1 MLPLP
6 NGMSTLPNTET
17 DKKWVVKIL
26 VQGFNLHRGRYKH
39 SHWIPCSFIGMCV
52 CLSLG
57 RGKRTIGR
65 ILAFIFPNSFRKFLF
80 QDLFP
85 TMSQT
90 YGVEIEEPNKHNK
103 TIYKK
108 QVSFVILSRDT
119 QQNLYIQ
126 FYFLQESHTRVNGVV
141 NIRIVLIC
149 RYVHIGENASCP
161 VSSKLD
167 VKKTTTTL

>member
-1 MLPLP
+1 
-6 NGMSTLPNTET
+6 
-17 DKKWVVKIL
+17 
-26 VQGFNLHRGRYKH
+26 
-39 SHWIPCSFIGMCV
+39 
-52 CLSLG
+52 
-57 RGKRTIGR
+57 
-65 ILAFIFPNSFRKFLF
+65 
-80 QDLFP
+80 
-85 TMSQT
+85 MSQT

-119 QQNLYIQ
+119 RQKLCIL
-126 FYFLQESHTRVNGVV
+126 FYFLPESHTRVNAAV
-141 NIRIVLIC
+141 NVRIVVIC